1 MFICNTIRRIS
12 TTPFR
17 RFEANTRVLQ
27 SIDSKSLRDLWYE
40 SKYGCQPVNLL
51 SWDFTTGKIKENRG
65 LVIAKGK
72 NTVEELIF
80 TCAGTLLV
88 NSEYKFY
95 TQAGKAISNEYL
107 APKDELFTIT
117 KSGVT
122 ESTTDRDRSDHRS
135 RRADREAMPPS
146 EGSKTPKPSEA
157 QRADLECRLLM
168 SHSYRVEDT
177 FEILIKDDGTSSN
190 YIVMISDTTGIVVKA
205 NPTGMLSV

>member
-1 MFICNTIRRIS
+1 MFIYNTIRRIS

-122 ESTTDRDRSDHRS
+122 ESTRV
-135 RRADREAMPPS
+135 
-146 EGSKTPKPSEA
+146 
-157 QRADLECRLLM
+157 LM

-177 FEILIKDDGTSSN
+177 FEILIQDDGSSSN